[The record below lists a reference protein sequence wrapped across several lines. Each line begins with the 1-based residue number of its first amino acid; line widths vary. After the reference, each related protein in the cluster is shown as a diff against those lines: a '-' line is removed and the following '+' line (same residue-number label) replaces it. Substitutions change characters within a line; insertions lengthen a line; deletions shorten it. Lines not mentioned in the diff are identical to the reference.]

1 MRLFQTALNVSV
13 IGLAASLSS
22 FAASANLLRATWN
35 SQVVQNKRA
44 DADDLSRM
52 KDAAMVRRF
61 AQAGL
66 VDRVPSRTKYYYT
79 RYIPAQCSYLRPWSK
94 LFLDRISRQ
103 YHARFK
109 KKMRV
114 TSLIRT
120 VAFQNSLQKRNGN
133 AASSYGPRRSS
144 HLTGAT
150 LDISKNGMRQAEIDW
165 MRGVLHSLREK
176 GHIYAVEEFSQPT
189 FHIMVYK
196 SYPKYVAK
204 LQAKQGRNSG
214 DDD

>member
-1 MRLFQTALNVSV
+1 MRIFQAALIVSLL
-13 IGLAASLSS
+13 GLAGSLSS
-22 FAASANLLRATWN
+22 FAASAKLLKANWN
-35 SQVVQNKRA
+35 SQVIQNKRA

-52 KDAAMVRRF
+52 KDVAMVRRF
-61 AQAGL
+61 ARAGL

-79 RYIPAQCSYLRPWSK
+79 RYIPAKYSYLRPWSK

-114 TSLIRT
+114 TSMIRT
-120 VAFQNSLQKRNGN
+120 IAFQNSLRKRNGN

-150 LDISKNGMRQAEIDW
+150 LDISKNGMRRAEIDW
-165 MRGVLHSLREK
+165 MRRVLHSLREQ
-176 GHIYAVEEFSQPT
+176 GYLYAVEEFSQPT
-189 FHIMVYK
+189 FHIMIYK
-196 SYPKYVAK
+196 NYPKYVAK
-204 LQAKQGRNSG
+204 LQAKQRRKRS
-214 DDD
+214 DD